1 MVDVNENKSR
11 GLMIVGYRTSS
22 PAGGTKD
29 DRGVEAIASA
39 YNATAD
45 VGTFTRRIVPAK
57 YLRPFTQERNKWAK
71 YHRENLVPFERAA
84 KGEGI
89 GKAPVVRDY
98 CNDFRAAERSISS
111 GVDTIMHGFDSM
123 LREVKDFS
131 GNLFVDGEIPGKEEF
146 RASFQFKLIKPR
158 AVENPDDLLDVF
170 DSDFVQD
177 VRDELEKS
185 LKKSVTDSLS
195 PSFKALLKM
204 SKSLRD
210 YNPDGGRDSAFRKT
224 LVTNVKESAELLS
237 RVNFT
242 DNEMISL
249 IQKEILENL
258 VQFDE
263 QQLKGSAPLRK
274 AIAGKADQILEN
286 FEMFGLEQ

>member
-1 MVDVNENKSR
+1 M
-11 GLMIVGYRTSS
+11 
-22 PAGGTKD
+22 
-29 DRGVEAIASA
+29 
-39 YNATAD
+39 
-45 VGTFTRRIVPAK
+45 
-57 YLRPFTQERNKWAK
+57 
-71 YHRENLVPFERAA
+71 
-84 KGEGI
+84 
-89 GKAPVVRDY
+89 
-98 CNDFRAAERSISS
+98 
-111 GVDTIMHGFDSM
+111 
-123 LREVKDFS
+123 
-131 GNLFVDGEIPGKEEF
+131 
-146 RASFQFKLIKPR
+146 
-158 AVENPDDLLDVF
+158 
-170 DSDFVQD
+170 QD